1 MLTVTNLTK
10 RYQEKTV
17 VDNISLNIEKQK
29 LISIIGANGAGKSTL
44 LSLITQLIKPDSGE
58 VSIDGKS
65 VNVYSRD
72 VLAKKISLLRQS
84 NNINLKITVREL
96 VEFGRFPY
104 SKGKLTK
111 EDKQQVDKALA
122 YMGLDSL
129 ADEYLDKISGGE
141 RQRAFIAM
149 IVAQNTDY
157 ILLDEPLNNLDM
169 KYSVQI
175 MKTLRK
181 MVDNLGKTI
190 IIVIHDINFA
200 SCYSDEIIALRGGA
214 LISHDTTDKIIDN
227 KMLQK
232 IYDMDIKVNILN
244 GQRLCNYFRM

>member
-17 VDNISLNIEKQK
+17 VDNISLKIEKQK

-44 LSLITQLIKPDSGE
+44 LSLITQLIKPDSGD

-65 VNVYSRD
+65 VSVYSRD

-214 LISHDTTDKIIDN
+214 LISHDTTDKIIEN

>member
-111 EDKQQVDKALA
+111 EDKQRVDKALA

-214 LISHDTTDKIIDN
+214 LISHDTTDKIIEN

>member
-17 VDNISLNIEKQK
+17 VDNISLNIKKQK

-190 IIVIHDINFA
+190 IIVIHDINFV

-232 IYDMDIKVNILN
+232 IYDMDIEVNILN

>member
-1 MLTVTNLTK
+1 MLTVKNLTK
-10 RYQEKTV
+10 RYRQKTV
-17 VDNISLNIEKQK
+17 MDNISLNIEKQK

-44 LSLITQLIKPDSGE
+44 LSLITQLIKPDNGE
-58 VSIDGKS
+58 VIIDGKLIS
-65 VNVYSRD
+65 EYSRD
-72 VLAKKISLLRQS
+72 VLAKKISMLRQS

-104 SKGKLTK
+104 SKGKLTPQ
-111 EDKQQVDKALA
+111 DKQQVDKALS
-122 YMGLDSL
+122 YMGLEAL
-129 ADEYLDKISGGE
+129 ADEYLDQISGGE

-175 MKTLRK
+175 MKTLRN

-214 LISHDTTDKIIDN
+214 LVSHDTTDRIIEN
-227 KMLQK
+227 EMLQK
-232 IYDMDIKVNILN
+232 IYDMDIKVNVFN
-244 GQRLCNYFRM
+244 DQRLCNYFRV

>member
-17 VDNISLNIEKQK
+17 VDNISLKIEKQK

-44 LSLITQLIKPDSGE
+44 LSLITQLIKPDSGD

-65 VNVYSRD
+65 VSVYSRD

-232 IYDMDIKVNILN
+232 IYDMDIEVNILN